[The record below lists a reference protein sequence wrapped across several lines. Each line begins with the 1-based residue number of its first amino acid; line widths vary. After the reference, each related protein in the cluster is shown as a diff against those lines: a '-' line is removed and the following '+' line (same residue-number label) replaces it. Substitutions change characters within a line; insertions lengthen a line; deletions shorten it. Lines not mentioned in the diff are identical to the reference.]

1 MRPTLLVLLLC
12 LFTWELS
19 AQVTGTWYGVLE
31 AGGQRLPLNVEIT
44 ESAGE
49 LEGGLQSP
57 AQHPARIPMT
67 TVVSKGDSL
76 RFAIAAASL
85 RFAGTVA
92 GDSLVGTFHQGGF
105 STPLRLYRTK
115 PSGYDELVRPAEKAA
130 RPQEPTDFPYKREDV
145 RFPGGADSVT
155 LAGELTLP
163 TNGDARA
170 ALVLVSGSGPQDRNE
185 DLGPAIDHRPF
196 LVLSDRL
203 TRAGYAVLRYDDR
216 GVGEST
222 GDHASATSAD
232 LAEDA
237 AAAVVFLRKRLGNE
251 APPVGIAGH
260 SEGGMIGPLVAAR
273 EPGVDFLVLLAAPGL
288 PIDELMAEQ
297 RRLTTGATPQDE
309 PVLAAVTAYV
319 RAHPEQDD
327 TTFRAGLRDTILTV
341 IPTLPTSVR
350 ESIEDDATFADTY
363 VSGLSGP
370 WVRYFLAY
378 DPAPTL
384 ARVTVPVLAIN
395 GEKDTQVS
403 PRNLDAVGEALEG
416 AGNQD
421 VTLRLMPGLN
431 HLLQPAETGLP
442 AEYGEIT
449 TTLDE
454 SVLQLVVDWLNQRF
468 E

>member
-1 MRPTLLVLLLC
+1 MRPTLFFLMLC
-12 LFTWELS
+12 LFTLDLS

-31 AGGQRLPLNVEIT
+31 AGGQRLPLNVELS
-44 ESAGE
+44 ESNGE
-49 LEGGLQSP
+49 LAGGLQSP

-67 TVVSKGDSL
+67 TVVSTGDSL
-76 RFAIAAASL
+76 RFAIATASI
-85 RFAGTVA
+85 RYAGTIA
-92 GDSLVGTFHQGGF
+92 GDSIVGTFHQGGF
-105 STPLRLYRTK
+105 STSLSLYRMK
-115 PSGYDELVRPAEKAA
+115 PSGYDELVGPAESPP
-130 RPQEPTDFPYKREDV
+130 RPQEPTEFPYRREDV
-145 RFPGGADSVT
+145 SFPGGKDGVI

-163 TNGDARA
+163 AGGDARA

-185 DLGPAIDHRPF
+185 DLGPAINHRPF

-222 GDHASATSAD
+222 GDYASATSAD
-232 LAEDA
+232 LADDA
-237 AAAVVFLRKRLGNE
+237 AAAVAFLRDRAETAAL
-251 APPVGIAGH
+251 PVGIAGH
-260 SEGGMIGPLVAAR
+260 SEGAMIGPLVAAQD
-273 EPGVDFLVLLAAPGL
+273 PGVDFLVLLAAPGL

-297 RRLTTGATPQDE
+297 RRLTTGATPPDE

-319 RAHPEQDD
+319 RAHPEQEDA
-327 TTFRAGLRDTILTV
+327 TFRAGLRDTILTV
-341 IPTLPTSVR
+341 IPTLPDSVR
-350 ESIEDDATFADTY
+350 ESILDEATFADTY

-378 DPAPTL
+378 HPGPTL

-403 PRNLDAVGEALEG
+403 PRNLDGVGEALKG
-416 AGNQD
+416 AGNED
-421 VTLRLMPGLN
+421 VTLRLMPDLN
-431 HLLQPAETGLP
+431 HLFQPADTGLP

-454 SVLQLVVDWLNQRF
+454 SVLELVVDWLNQRF